1 MGVILQSGKELFQNG
16 TEIRPIVSR
25 NGTEMTPYCQ
35 LPPYLTAAAFR
46 AASSPRQIKPL
57 KSALRR
63 TPATFRK

>member
-1 MGVILQSGKELFQNG
+1 VGAILQSGKELFQNG

-57 KSALRR
+57 
-63 TPATFRK
+63 